1 MINFTAEKEKTMR
14 LIKWIDRL
22 TGRTHDSKR
31 VALVLGGGGA
41 RGLAHIGAIEELL
54 QRGYVIHSIAG
65 TSIGAIVGGFY
76 ASGQLEDL
84 KQKFD
89 QLSRRDIMSLID
101 LSLGLDHVASGDKLE
116 ELMEEMFE
124 GEKIEDLPISF
135 RCCAS
140 DLVSGHE
147 KVFSKGPLAR
157 AIRASISIPG
167 FFRPVNI
174 DGAAYVDGS
183 VHNVL
188 PLNRVEREKGD
199 LLVGV
204 NVSGPDEKPNADY
217 MTKNDKTT
225 SLVQAI
231 MAHIPLLRSQFSENY
246 VNLGLR
252 VARIS
257 IQNASRM
264 AVQLTP
270 PDVYAEV
277 AMDRFGLFDYSQNN
291 EIIDYGR
298 KIMAEALDKYE
309 NRNHDKT

>member
-1 MINFTAEKEKTMR
+1 
-14 LIKWIDRL
+14 
-22 TGRTHDSKR
+22 
-31 VALVLGGGGA
+31 
-41 RGLAHIGAIEELL
+41 
-54 QRGYVIHSIAG
+54 
-65 TSIGAIVGGFY
+65 
-76 ASGQLEDL
+76 
-84 KQKFD
+84 
-89 QLSRRDIMSLID
+89 MSLID